1 MKDWRIKEMDKEIT
15 LEDVKEFIRKYGY
28 KYSMEIRKELDN
40 IRTISDEDI
49 ENELNRHYDLYKKFG
64 DM

>member
-1 MKDWRIKEMDKEIT
+1 MDREIT
-15 LEDVKEFIRKYGY
+15 LEEVKEFIRKYGY
-28 KYSMEIRKELDN
+28 KYSMEIRKELDK

-49 ENELNRHYDLYKKFG
+49 QNEIEKNYELYKKMS

>member
-1 MKDWRIKEMDKEIT
+1 MDKEIT
-15 LEDVKEFIRKYGY
+15 LEDVKEFIRKHGY
-28 KYSMEIRKELDN
+28 KYSMEIRNELDN

-49 ENELNRHYDLYKKFG
+49 ENELNRHYDLYKKLG